1 MTTATCRTDSAGSGS
16 HRVWTPSTTSDKFS
30 ANMICETT
38 LKATLKGLLLAALM
52 CFALVYSQVVHAGVP
67 AAISVSAMQDA
78 ASSSD
83 DHGSAKAH
91 QHASQ
96 SDDGDADHPTG
107 KSDGNCS
114 THCPSV
120 FGING
125 NASDFIRATMPA
137 ELIVTE
143 THLDGVPVPADQ
155 RPPRT

>member
-1 MTTATCRTDSAGSGS
+1 
-16 HRVWTPSTTSDKFS
+16 
-30 ANMICETT
+30 MICDTT
-38 LKATLKGLLLAALM
+38 LTATLKGLLLAALM
-52 CFALVYSQVVHAGVP
+52 CFAMVYSQVVHAGVP
-67 AAISVSAMQDA
+67 AAVSVSATQGA
-78 ASSSD
+78 ASDSD

-114 THCPSV
+114 THCPSA

-125 NASDFIRATMPA
+125 NASDSVRISTSA

-143 THLDGVPVPADQ
+143 TRLDGVPVPADQ
-155 RPPRT
+155 RPPRS